1 VYLLKP
7 RVSFSVTWADALHEY
22 TEDFALPNNCH
33 NETFISGSITCKMP
47 IRILVVDDFEPL
59 RRLVCSV
66 LKERAEFEIV
76 GQAADGLDAIRKAGE
91 LQPDLILL
99 DIGLPKMNGIA
110 AAPEIH
116 KVAQKA
122 KILFW
127 TQETDPEIV
136 KAAVDAGASGYIVKS
151 GNDLFEAME
160 AVIQGRQ
167 FVSGRLQPPP
177 ALPRK
182 RDLTHQIFFYSEE
195 SEFLDSFS
203 DSIAS
208 ALEAGN
214 VVILVATE
222 PHRNGVSSK
231 LQARGLDIS
240 SAMEKGD
247 YIALDVAETL
257 STFMV
262 DGLPDPVQFSKAARD
277 LMGRAKAG
285 KGEHLRVSACGEC
298 AGVLWAQGKAEAT
311 FRLEQLWDEMAETY
325 NVDVLCGYPLT
336 GFQDEQGRSMFQRLC
351 TQHTAVKKGAPV

>member
-1 VYLLKP
+1 
-7 RVSFSVTWADALHEY
+7 
-22 TEDFALPNNCH
+22 
-33 NETFISGSITCKMP
+33 MP
-47 IRILVVDDFEPL
+47 IRILVVDDFEPF
-59 RRLVCSV
+59 RQLVCSF
-66 LKERAEFEIV
+66 LEERAEFQII
-76 GQAADGLDAIRKAGE
+76 GQAVDGLDAIRKAGE

-110 AAPEIH
+110 AAREIH
-116 KVAQKA
+116 KVVQKA
-122 KILFW
+122 KILFL

-136 KAAVDAGASGYIVKS
+136 KAAVDAGASGYVVKS
-151 GNDLFEAME
+151 GNDLFEALE
-160 AVIQGRQ
+160 AVVRGRQ
-167 FVSGRLQPPP
+167 FVSRRLQPPPP

-182 RDLTHQIFFYSEE
+182 PDLTPLHQILFYSEE
-195 SEFLDSFS
+195 TEFLDRFS

-240 SAMEKGD
+240 SAIKQEN
-247 YIALDVAETL
+247 YIALDVGETL

-285 KGEHLRVSACGEC
+285 KGEPLRVLACGEC
-298 AGVLWAQGKAEAT
+298 AAVLWAQGKAEAT
-311 FRLEQLWDEMAETY
+311 VRLEQLWDEMAETY
-325 NVDVLCGYPLT
+325 NVDILCGYPLT

-351 TQHTAVKKGAPV
+351 TQHTALKKGAPV